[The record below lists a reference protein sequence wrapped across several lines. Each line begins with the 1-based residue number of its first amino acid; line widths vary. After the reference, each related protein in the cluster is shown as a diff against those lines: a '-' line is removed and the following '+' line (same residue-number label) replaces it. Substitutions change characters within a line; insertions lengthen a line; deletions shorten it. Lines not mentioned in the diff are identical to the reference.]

1 MHTPTTSGTPTFEAA
16 DCTISMGL
24 VKQVPV
30 IQDTMS
36 FDSRQAMRLKEME
49 RRMME
54 EIRRK
59 EHEWEKNVEQMREEF
74 LNLYP
79 SDRQMEESCSDPA
92 TEDNRVMERF
102 GSTEVLDVRKMKT
115 MFFEYPSIR
124 EQTPL
129 DLATSTEDVNGST
142 AADSSAFSGK
152 RYQLRFNV
160 SDFEPQTV
168 RVTTDE
174 MRIVVYAVRLEEDE
188 YGITTEREYC
198 RKIHKPREIDH
209 SKLKAYITA
218 DGILLI
224 EAVLK
229 KNSAD
234 VSHGRLSHS
243 ASRSSHGSHTS
254 RSSQGSKSPASS
266 SPSTPSKEKIGV
278 PVFRDENGTRRMH
291 LTVDL
296 GSVFEPEDIT
306 IQVIKENR
314 IQVRAKHRVKT
325 SDRLSKSKFNKEY
338 ELGEKIETLTL
349 RGGLTCEGK
358 LIVGAVAKGH
368 AATAIAA
375 VEGQT

>member
-1 MHTPTTSGTPTFEAA
+1 MHTPTTSGAPAFEA
-16 DCTISMGL
+16 DCTSMP

-79 SDRQMEESCSDPA
+79 SDRQMEESSDPA
-92 TEDNRVMERF
+92 AEDNRVIKRF

-129 DLATSTEDVNGST
+129 DLPTSTEDVNESS
-142 AADSSAFSGK
+142 AADSAAFSGK

-160 SDFEPQTV
+160 SDFEAQTV

-209 SKLKAYITA
+209 SKLKAYVTA

-224 EAVLK
+224 EAALK

-234 VSHGRLSHS
+234 VGHGRLSHS

-296 GSVFEPEDIT
+296 GSAFEPEDIT

-325 SDRLSKSKFNKEY
+325 SDRMSKSKFNKEY

-349 RGGLTCEGK
+349 RGGLTCDGK

-368 AATAIAA
+368 VAATAVAA
-375 VEGQT
+375 VEDQT